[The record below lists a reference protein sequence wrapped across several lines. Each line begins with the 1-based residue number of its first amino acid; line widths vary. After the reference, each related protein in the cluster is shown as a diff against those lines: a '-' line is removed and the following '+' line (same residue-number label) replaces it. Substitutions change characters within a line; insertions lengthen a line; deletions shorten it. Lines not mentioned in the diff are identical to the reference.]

1 MELRRVIHFYE
12 RLYLSNRAILW
23 GCVKMKEITGLYV
36 ILIAIFFV
44 NLTNTTLFNGEWN
57 GIAMWLSTGLFI
69 AGTAYFFM
77 SRDSIKKNK

>member
-1 MELRRVIHFYE
+1 
-12 RLYLSNRAILW
+12 LW

-36 ILIAIFFV
+36 ILIAIFLV
-44 NLTNTTLFNGEWN
+44 NLTNITLFNGEWN

>member
-1 MELRRVIHFYE
+1 
-12 RLYLSNRAILW
+12 LW

-36 ILIAIFFV
+36 ILIAIFLV
-44 NLTNTTLFNGEWN
+44 NLTNITLFNGEWN

-69 AGTAYFFM
+69 AGTAYFLM